1 MDNYCNEKG
10 NSSNSNDKVFEKKI
24 VINPVTRIEGHAQ
37 IDILLNQDNT
47 VREAKFKV
55 TDFRGFEKFT
65 EGRPYY
71 EMPAIT
77 SRSCGICPVSH
88 ILAAAKVCDSIVGVK
103 PPRTAVMLR
112 RLMHMGQ
119 LIQSHAL
126 NFFHLSSPDLLF
138 GFDSDPA
145 KRNVF
150 GLIDAYPDLA
160 VQGVKLRRFGQ
171 EIVEKVAGRRVHSSE
186 WVQPGGVRW
195 PLTRDRADYLQG
207 ELPKALEIAK
217 NTLAMFKQMLNSFDD
232 EVENFGNFPSYYMG
246 LVNSEGGLEHY
257 DGKLCIKDKD
267 GNVAAECIDPLKYQE
282 YIGEAVEPYTFMKF
296 PYFKKVGYPEGAY
309 RVGPLARLNVAS
321 HCGTPL
327 ADEELAEFKKLGKNG
342 GVVESTFHYHYARL
356 IETLFCI
363 ETVKKLLEDPEI
375 LSEHV
380 VSRAMVNNYEGVGI
394 AEAPRGTLIH
404 HYKVDNQGRI
414 TWNNMVIATE
424 HNNIA
429 YNKAITQVAKKYVKT
444 QQLQEGMLNRVEA
457 VIRAFD
463 PCLSCATHAVGQM
476 ALVIKLFDNN
486 GTLLDRQVR

>member
-1 MDNYCNEKG
+1 MGD
-10 NSSNSNDKVFEKKI
+10 DKMFEKKI

-37 IDILLNQDNT
+37 IDIMLNQDDT
-47 VREAKFKV
+47 VKEARFKV

-88 ILAAAKVCDSIVGVK
+88 LLAAAKACDAIVGVT
-103 PPRTAVMLR
+103 PPKTAIMLR
-112 RLMHMGQ
+112 RLLHMGQ

-126 NFFHLSSPDLLF
+126 NFFHLSSPDLLL

-145 KRNVF
+145 KRNIF
-150 GLIDAYPDLA
+150 GLIEKQPDIA
-160 VQGVKLRRFGQ
+160 VQGIKLRRFGQ
-171 EIVEKVAGRRVHSSE
+171 EIIEKVAGKRIHSSD
-186 WVQPGGVRW
+186 WIQPGGVKW
-195 PLTRDRADYLQG
+195 PLTSERANYLRS
-207 ELPKALEIAK
+207 ELPEALEIAK
-217 NTLAMFKQMLNSFDD
+217 NTLANFKQMLNNF
-232 EVENFGNFPSYYMG
+232 EEETENFGNFPSYYMG
-246 LVNSEGGLEHY
+246 LVNSDGGLEHY
-257 DGKLCIKDKD
+257 DGKLRIKDKD
-267 GNVAAECIDPLKYQE
+267 GNVAAECVDPLKYQE
-282 YIGEAVEPYTFMKF
+282 FIGEAVEPYTFMKF
-296 PYFKKVGYPEGAY
+296 PYFKTVGYPSGAY

-327 ADEELAEFKKLGKNG
+327 ADEEFEEFKKLGKNG
-342 GVVESTFHYHYARL
+342 VVKSTFHYHYARL

-363 ETVKKLLEDPEI
+363 ETAKKLLEDPEI

-380 VSRAMVNNYEGVGI
+380 ASRAMVNNYESIGI

-404 HYKVDNQGRI
+404 HYKVDTQGRI
-414 TWNNMVIATE
+414 TWNNMIIATE

-429 YNKAITQVAKKYVKT
+429 YNMAVTQVAKKYVKA

-463 PCLSCATHAVGQM
+463 PCLSCATHTVGQM
-476 ALVIKLFDNN
+476 ALDVKLFDSN
-486 GTLLDRQVR
+486 GNLIDLQVR